1 MLPAKRQRLIQF
13 ARFPRYAQ
21 VKTRLA
27 AAIGHQAAFAAH
39 LELLHNT
46 AGVLASA
53 GCARSELWLDASGS
67 SDDIDRVIAQGLEG
81 PVLQCE
87 GDLGERMLHA
97 LADALMR
104 VDRVV
109 LVGSDC
115 PVLSVEYLEQAFHA
129 LDTHDLVFG
138 PAEDGGFVLI
148 GAKRVSAGMFAGVV
162 WGEAEVLAQSLES
175 AAACGLGTASLEPLF
190 DVDRLEDWRR
200 WQQIRSGVSDA
211 RSV

>member
-1 MLPAKRQRLIQF
+1 MLPAKQQRLIQF

-27 AAIGHQAAFAAH
+27 AAIGHQAAFTAH

-46 AGVLASA
+46 ARVLASA
-53 GCARSELWLDASGS
+53 GCARSELWLDAPGS
-67 SDDIDRVIAQGLEG
+67 SEDIDRVIAQGLQG
-81 PVLQCE
+81 PTLQCE

-97 LADALMR
+97 LADALTR

-115 PVLSVEYLEQAFHA
+115 PVLSVEYLEQAFDA

-148 GAKRVSAGMFAGVV
+148 GAKRVATGMFAGVV
-162 WGEAEVLAQSLES
+162 WGEAEVLAQSLQSVSVCGLS
-175 AAACGLGTASLEPLF
+175 AAKLGPLF

-200 WQQIRSGVSDA
+200 WQQLRSGVSEA
-211 RSV
+211 RGA